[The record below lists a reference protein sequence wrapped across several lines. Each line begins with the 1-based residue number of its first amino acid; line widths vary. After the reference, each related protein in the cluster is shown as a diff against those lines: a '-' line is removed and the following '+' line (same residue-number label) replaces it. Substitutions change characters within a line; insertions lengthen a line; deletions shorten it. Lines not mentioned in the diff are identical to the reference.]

1 MMLFIL
7 GSVCV
12 LSAIG
17 YGLILLGR
25 ELVSAADQAE
35 KEIIAARAMRD
46 AHPSLVDDHDIEA
59 HFGTLSLNETE
70 LRGPSEWGRK

>member
-7 GSVCV
+7 GSACV

>member
-35 KEIIAARAMRD
+35 KEIIAARAMRH
-46 AHPSLVDDHDIEA
+46 ASTRPPTPHSSRAGSTPRGCAEA
-59 HFGTLSLNETE
+59 G
-70 LRGPSEWGRK
+70 GPRPGAP